1 MYNSWLNPPI
11 DVYMSFYLFDLK
23 NGDDFI
29 NGEKPKFEEVGPFVF
44 HEYITKEDIVDN
56 LNYTITYNERRRYKF
71 IPEMSPY
78 ELEYNITSLNMAVVT
93 IMSQVKYSAN
103 WIHDVVNVALS
114 ATKDN
119 SILINKSVN
128 EILFGYEDSFLKQ
141 LKKILPKLVPSDS
154 VGLFI
159 GVSWICLA
167 VFFF

>member
-1 MYNSWLNPPI
+1 
-11 DVYMSFYLFDLK
+11 MSFYLFDLK
-23 NGDDFI
+23 NGDGFI

-44 HEYITKEDIVDN
+44 QEYITKEDIVDN
-56 LNYTITYNERRRYKF
+56 LNYTITYNERRRYRF

-78 ELEYNITSLNMAVVT
+78 ELEYNITSLNMAVVA

-103 WIHDVVNVALS
+103 WIHDAVNVALS

-141 LKKILPKLVPSDS
+141 LKKILPKLVPSDI

-159 GVSWICLA
+159 GVSRIFL
-167 VFFF
+167 